1 MLKHYIFDTEFKLEN
16 SKTINDIFFSTS
28 KINSMNKIAKRC
40 LILLAVISLII
51 SCKKSDAL
59 SEESA
64 DVKMSADTIS
74 SSAAVEKE
82 GSTRKFV
89 RTADIKFKVK
99 NVTQS
104 TYAIEN
110 ITNKFDGF
118 VTYTNLQSTIIDEF
132 ETKVSLDSTLQ
143 TIRYN
148 VENDI
153 TIRIPNKRLDTVIKS
168 IAKQIDFLDY
178 RIIKADD
185 VSLKML
191 SNQLTQTRSANNE
204 KRIEK
209 AIDTKGKKINDI
221 MEAENTLANKK
232 EQNDNT
238 KLDNLSIQDQINFS
252 TLTIKIYQNESVKQE
267 IIGSTKDSNFY
278 KPNIGIRILD
288 SLKSGWYVLINIIV
302 FLFEIWWLLVFI
314 IGGFFLYKKYIKKEE
329 TQL

>member
-1 MLKHYIFDTEFKLEN
+1 
-16 SKTINDIFFSTS
+16 
-28 KINSMNKIAKRC
+28 MNKIVKRS
-40 LILLAVISLII
+40 LVLLTVAALLLI
-51 SCKKSDAL
+51 SCKKSEAPQEEIA
-59 SEESA
+59 SENA
-64 DVKMSADTIS
+64 ISADTVS

-104 TYAIEN
+104 TYTIEN

-153 TIRIPNKRLDTVIKS
+153 TIRVPNKRLDTVIKS

-185 VSLKML
+185 VSLKIL
-191 SNQLTQTRSANNE
+191 SNQLTQTRSVNNE

-238 KLDNLSIQDQINFS
+238 KLDNLSIQDQVNFS

-267 IIGSTKDSNFY
+267 IIASTKDSNFY

-302 FLFEIWWLLVFI
+302 FLFEIWWLLVFT

>member
-1 MLKHYIFDTEFKLEN
+1 
-16 SKTINDIFFSTS
+16 
-28 KINSMNKIAKRC
+28 MNKIAKHC

-153 TIRIPNKRLDTVIKS
+153 TIRVPNKRLDTVIKS

>member
-1 MLKHYIFDTEFKLEN
+1 
-16 SKTINDIFFSTS
+16 
-28 KINSMNKIAKRC
+28 MNKIAKRC
-40 LILLAVISLII
+40 LVLLTVTALLI
-51 SCKKSDAL
+51 SCKKSEAYE
-59 SEESA
+59 EEST

-82 GSTRKFV
+82 GSTRKFL

-104 TYAIEN
+104 TYKIEN

-132 ETKVSLDSTLQ
+132 ETKISLDSTLQ

-153 TIRIPNKRLDTVIKS
+153 TIRVPNKRLDTVIKS

-191 SNQLTQTRSANNE
+191 SNQLSQTRSASNE

-232 EQNDNT
+232 EQNDNA
-238 KLDNLSIQDQINFS
+238 KLENLSIEDQVNFS

-267 IIGSTKDSNFY
+267 ITASTKDSNYY

-288 SLKSGWYVLINIIV
+288 SLKSGWYVLLNLIV
-302 FLFEIWWLLVFI
+302 LLFEIWWLLFLA
-314 IGGFFLYKKYIKKEE
+314 IGGFFLYKKYNKKE
-329 TQL
+329 

>member
-1 MLKHYIFDTEFKLEN
+1 
-16 SKTINDIFFSTS
+16 
-28 KINSMNKIAKRC
+28 MNKIVKQS
-40 LILLAVISLII
+40 LTLLTLTVLLFAG
-51 SCKKSDAL
+51 CKKSDAPQ
-59 SEESA
+59 EETVSA
-64 DVKMSADTIS
+64 NAISADTVS

-82 GSTRKFV
+82 GSTRKFI

-104 TYAIEN
+104 TYTIEN

-118 VTYTNLQSTIIDEF
+118 VTYTNLQSNIIDEF
-132 ETKVSLDSTLQ
+132 ETKISLDITLQ

-153 TIRIPNKRLDTVIKS
+153 TIRVPNKRLDTVIKS

-185 VSLKML
+185 ISLKML
-191 SNQLTQTRSANNE
+191 SNQLSQTRSASNE

-221 MEAENTLANKK
+221 MDAENTLANQK
-232 EQNDNT
+232 EQNDT
-238 KLDNLSIQDQINFS
+238 AKLDNLSIQDQVNFS
-252 TLTIKIYQNESVKQE
+252 TLTIKIYQNESVKTE
-267 IIGSTKDSNFY
+267 VIANTKDSNFY

-288 SLKSGWYVLINIIV
+288 SLKSGWYVLLNIIV
-302 FLFEIWWLLVFI
+302 FLFEIWWLLI
-314 IGGFFLYKKYIKKEE
+314 LAIGGFFLYKKFTKKE
-329 TQL
+329 